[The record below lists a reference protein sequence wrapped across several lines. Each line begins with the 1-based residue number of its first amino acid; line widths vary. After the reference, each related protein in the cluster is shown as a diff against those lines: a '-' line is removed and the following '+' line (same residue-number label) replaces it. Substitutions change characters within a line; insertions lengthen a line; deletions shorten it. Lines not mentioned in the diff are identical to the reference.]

1 MPKMIIKV
9 SGSQEQV
16 RNFTDFLPL
25 EVVDQV
31 SNQLPSSEKPSLFH
45 RFLQVDDSLFHKYF
59 PPYPMNDEDDSQAH
73 IKLFTKADGVPHFSI
88 KGHHHDIAALL
99 SCACKRSPDFKK
111 IIQLVASTVDFTDEE
126 FKAYANK
133 VSGKL
138 SEVNLGNN

>member
-1 MPKMIIKV
+1 MIIKV

-16 RNFTDFLPL
+16 RNFTDFMPL
-25 EVVDQV
+25 EVVDNI

-59 PPYPMNDEDDSQAH
+59 APYPMNDEDDSQAH
-73 IKLFTKADGVPHFSI
+73 VKLFTKADGNYHFSV
-88 KGHHHDIAALL
+88 KGPHADLSALL
-99 SCACKRSPDFKK
+99 LTACKRSPDLKK

-133 VSGKL
+133 VSDKL
-138 SEVNLGNN
+138 SEVNVGNN